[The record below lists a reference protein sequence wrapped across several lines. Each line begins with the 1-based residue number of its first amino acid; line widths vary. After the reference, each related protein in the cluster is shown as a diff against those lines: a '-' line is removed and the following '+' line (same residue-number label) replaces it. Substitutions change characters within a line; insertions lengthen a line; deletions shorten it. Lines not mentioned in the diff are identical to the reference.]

1 MVFSVLSPSATLQ
14 EGRDIQGISVHFR
27 DEKTGPERLKD
38 LSLITQQASGQASSG
53 TQTLKE
59 RQSRVILTKPKA
71 NSEGQLRVVISS
83 TRCSFTCCDT
93 PRAHWPWALLP
104 KLHFHET
111 TQYPLLLKLNS
122 DDLSKLKGEKK
133 VVVTYNL
140 FHIKIFS

>member
-104 KLHFHET
+104 KLHFHRRTMPGASGVFSGIFIKPEHA
-111 TQYPLLLKLNS
+111 
-122 DDLSKLKGEKK
+122 DDLSH
-133 VVVTYNL
+133 
-140 FHIKIFS
+140 F